1 MTEFEKA
8 AQYVLSQL
16 DEIDVQHA
24 IYHMDRDRCPLSMV
38 DASLCGKISDLMEEY
53 GDDNDLP
60 EGWWLDYGDEDEILT
75 TALNLKADEK

>member
-8 AQYVLSQL
+8 ALYVIDQL

-24 IYHMDRDRCPLSMV
+24 IYHMDRDRRPLSMV

-53 GDDNDLP
+53 ADDNDLP
-60 EGWWLDYGDEDEILT
+60 EGWWLDYGDEDEVLT